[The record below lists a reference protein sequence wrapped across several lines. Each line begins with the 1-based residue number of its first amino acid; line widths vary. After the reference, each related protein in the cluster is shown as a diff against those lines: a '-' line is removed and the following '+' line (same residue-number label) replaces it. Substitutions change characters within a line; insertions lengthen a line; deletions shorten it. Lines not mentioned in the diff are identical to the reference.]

1 MGTRYAGK
9 LVGNSPELMP
19 LDSNLFADLEYAIKQ
34 HCAITHDLPKG
45 DPRKFSLGTPTE
57 VWSAMIRS
65 WETIRSE
72 RIATDIKRWERALGM
87 IVQYQ
92 GAIVPEL
99 NNRHGRRAVKFV
111 PHADCAESI
120 RVNEGGE
127 VGGLLPVL

>member
-1 MGTRYAGK
+1 
-9 LVGNSPELMP
+9 
-19 LDSNLFADLEYAIKQ
+19 
-34 HCAITHDLPKG
+34 
-45 DPRKFSLGTPTE
+45 
-57 VWSAMIRS
+57 MIRS

-72 RIATDIKRWERALGM
+72 RIATDIKRWERTLGM

-120 RVNEGGE
+120 RVKEERWEGYSQY
-127 VGGLLPVL
+127 P